1 MAGYCKH
8 GIKISVFTKFV
19 DILASY
25 ASHRR
30 VNFVL
35 HGVSE
40 SFRMYYYRKTLSV
53 DEIKSK
59 YEAHHLRVVKFLI
72 V

>member
-1 MAGYCKH
+1 MLYGRLYGPESRFSKRNRMAGYCEH

-19 DILASY
+19 DVLASY
-25 ASHRR
+25 ASHRS

-40 SFRMYYYRKTLSV
+40 SFRMYY
-53 DEIKSK
+53 
-59 YEAHHLRVVKFLI
+59 
-72 V
+72 